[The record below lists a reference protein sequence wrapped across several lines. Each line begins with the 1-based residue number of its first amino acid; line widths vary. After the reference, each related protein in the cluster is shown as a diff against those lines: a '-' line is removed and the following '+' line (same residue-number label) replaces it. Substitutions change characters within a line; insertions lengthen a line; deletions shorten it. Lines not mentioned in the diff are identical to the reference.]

1 MPFCASPDLALPF
14 LLAPGTCCHLGVRP
28 VGCTLQ
34 HLSLTGYDE
43 YATGCTN
50 VLGIAFLCY
59 FLGILK
65 KLGMHSPCSANLFAI
80 SHSSPGAGHANLRC
94 SRHTCGSLY
103 FRRATCA
110 LRTAASA

>member
-14 LLAPGTCCHLGVRP
+14 LLAPGTCCHL
-28 VGCTLQ
+28 
-34 HLSLTGYDE
+34 GYDE